1 MKRNLWCL
9 SLAALLWAA
18 ASAVNVGPPDYH
30 SPDDCQVTSLEGT
43 DLVALL
49 CRLRRINS
57 ELDTTNFSNIPPRN
71 TARLKIECSD
81 VLFFQSALQN
91 KSFVK
96 LRELQELDIEYC
108 KIGEV
113 PREAFLGLTNLKNLT
128 LRTYNTDWS
137 AMALKIASE
146 AFKDQRNLERL
157 DLGDNNIWTLPPVLL
172 CDLENLKMLS
182 LSRNKLQ
189 DITVLSFSQAEAICA
204 PSLRFLDL
212 SFNHLVHVPAYAF
225 AALKVLQ
232 TLNMSLNGISNLEDK
247 ALFGMYSLE
256 VLDLSGNLLT
266 ALPPELFQE
275 NKRLTKLYI
284 RNNSVSVLA
293 PGLFSGLSL
302 LLELELSDN
311 KLKNTWVNS
320 ETFTD
325 LLRLASLD
333 LSNNLITRLDAAT
346 FRNLTNLQV
355 LKLQQN
361 MIDSISDN
369 TFRGLFRLHTLI
381 LTDNRLKVIN
391 DKAFRGLIELRV
403 LRLDNNEVFSIDS
416 NALQNSTGLQE
427 LQISQNHLQ
436 DVPILLKS
444 LTTLKTLDLS
454 GNHVSVL
461 SNNSFVG
468 LHNVS
473 VLKLAANEIDNITKN
488 VFVNLPSLQVL
499 DLARNNIHSIE
510 NGAFENNKLLEAVRL
525 DDNVLAS
532 VKGLFSSLQNLQWL
546 NLSKN
551 HLTMFDYDF
560 IPRGL
565 KYLDLR
571 ENYISELGNHYEIE
585 SQLHLK
591 IIDASNNR
599 LTDISSSSVPD
610 SVEILFLNNNQI
622 HRVQPYAFFKKK
634 NLTRVDLYGNR
645 IKNIEQNA
653 LRISTDTS
661 RDLPIFYLGKNPF
674 ECDCKMQW
682 LQNINSIVET
692 RQHPTVGDLD
702 EINCKLMNKKGVVR
716 LLEAE
721 KLQFLCEYDSHC
733 FSVCHCCDFDAC
745 DCEMTCPS
753 NCTCFHDES
762 WAANIVDCSSA
773 GYDLVPERIPMDSSE
788 VYLDGND
795 LEALSSHTF
804 IGRKNMKVLYI
815 NDSKVEVI
823 HNRTF
828 NGLKLLEV
836 LYLHDNLIREL
847 KGFEFEHLAHL
858 RELHLQNNQL
868 VSVHNT
874 TFLSLVSLTVLR
886 IDGNKLKVF
895 PVNML
900 RNNHLLHTL
909 HLGNNPWTCDCADLG
924 KIQTWIS
931 GVAVALRDTE
941 KVTCALNGSA
951 EVVAQVSS
959 FNYSSCNNET
969 EMTTTIRHEAYLD
982 YVFLPTITLGAFAVL
997 LTITLV
1003 IFCNRN
1009 RMRVWVY
1016 AKYGV
1021 RLFYRSEY
1029 EGDTDKAFDAFVS
1042 YSSKDEVFVT
1052 QILAPELERG
1062 SPAYKLCLHYRDF
1075 PVGAFITDT
1084 ILSAVETSKRTIL
1097 ILSENFIKSEW
1108 CRFEF
1113 RSAHHE
1119 VLKDRRR
1126 RLIVILLGDVPQ
1138 RDLDPDIR
1146 LYLKT
1151 NTYLKWGDTHFWE
1164 KLKFAMPD
1172 AQPPTRNHQLHALA
1186 SQQQQQ
1192 QQVQQTSQLQQTPQL
1207 QQTGVPRAVPLH
1219 M

>member
-1 MKRNLWCL
+1 MRILWGWC
-9 SLAALLWAA
+9 LAALLWAVA
-18 ASAVNVGPPDYH
+18 GNVGPEYH
-30 SPDDCQVTSLEGT
+30 TPDDCQVTSLAGT

-49 CRLRRINS
+49 CRLRTINS
-57 ELDTTNFSNIPPRN
+57 ELDATNFSVIPTRN
-71 TARLKIECSD
+71 TVKLRIECSD

-91 KSFVK
+91 KSFVR

-113 PREAFLGLTNLKNLT
+113 PREAFLGLTNLRNLT

-137 AMALKIASE
+137 AMTLKIAND
-146 AFKDQRNLERL
+146 AFREQRNLQRL
-157 DLGDNNIWTLPPVLL
+157 DLGDNNIWTLPPALL
-172 CDLENLKMLS
+172 CHLENLRLLN

-189 DITVLSFSQAEAICA
+189 DVTVLSFSQVEHICA
-204 PSLRFLDL
+204 PGLRSLDV
-212 SFNHLVHVPAYAF
+212 SFNHLVSVPAFAF
-225 AALKVLQ
+225 AALKNLQ
-232 TLNMSLNGISNLEDK
+232 MLNMSLNGISKLEDK

-293 PGLFSGLSL
+293 PGLFTGLSL
-302 LLELELSDN
+302 LLELELTDN
-311 KLKNTWVNS
+311 QLTNTWVNS

-333 LSNNLITRLDAAT
+333 LSNNKITRLDAAT
-346 FRNLTNLQV
+346 FRDLTNLQV

-361 MIDSISDN
+361 MIETISDN
-369 TFRGLFRLHTLI
+369 TFSGLFRLHTLV
-381 LTDNRLKVIN
+381 LSDNRVKVIS
-391 DKAFRGLIELRV
+391 DKTLAGLIGLQV
-403 LRLDNNEVFSIDS
+403 LKLDNNEVFSVDS
-416 NALQNSTGLQE
+416 HALTNSTELQE
-427 LQISQNHLQ
+427 LQLSHNYLQ
-436 DVPILLKS
+436 DVPKLVQS
-444 LTTLKTLDLS
+444 LASLRTLDLS
-454 GNHVSVL
+454 GNHVSVITNSSFTDLQHL
-461 SNNSFVG
+461 SA
-468 LHNVS
+468 
-473 VLKLAANEIDNITKN
+473 LKLAANVVENITKS
-488 VFVNLPSLQVL
+488 VFKNLPALQVL
-499 DLARNNIHSIE
+499 DLGSNKIHTIE
-510 NGAFENNKLLEAVRL
+510 NGAFDNNKHLEAIRL
-525 DDNVLAS
+525 DNNVLTN
-532 VKGLFSSLQNLQWL
+532 VHGLFSDLPNLQWL

-551 HLTMFDYDF
+551 HLEMFDYAF

-571 ENYISELGNHYEIE
+571 SNFINELGNYFEIE
-585 SQLHLK
+585 SQLNLK
-591 IIDASNNR
+591 IIDASFNK
-599 LTDISSSSVPD
+599 LSDISASSVPD
-610 SVEILFLNNNQI
+610 SVEILFLNNNLI
-622 HRVQPYAFFKKK
+622 SRVQPYAFFKKK
-634 NLTRVDLYGNR
+634 NLTRVDLFANK
-645 IKNIEQNA
+645 IKNIDQNA
-653 LRISTDTS
+653 LRLSLMDPS
-661 RDLPIFYLGKNPF
+661 RDLPEFYLGGNPF
-674 ECDCKMQW
+674 ECDCTMEW
-682 LQNINSIVET
+682 LQTINSLEET
-692 RQHPTVGDLD
+692 RQHPTVIDLD
-702 EINCKLMNKKGVVR
+702 TINCRLMNNKAVIP
-716 LLEAE
+716 LLEAQ
-721 KLQFLCEYDSHC
+721 KLQFLCEYESHC
-733 FSVCHCCDFDAC
+733 FALCHCCDFDAC
-745 DCEMTCPS
+745 DCEMTCPT

-762 WAANIVDCSSA
+762 WAANIVDCSQA
-773 GYDLVPERIPMDSSE
+773 GYDSVPDRIPMDSSE
-788 VYLDGND
+788 VYLDGNNMD
-795 LEALSSHTF
+795 SLSSHTF
-804 IGRKNMKVLYI
+804 IGRKNLKVLYL

-828 NGLKLLEV
+828 NGLKLLEN
-836 LYLHDNLIREL
+836 LYLQNNYIKEL
-847 KGFEFEHLAHL
+847 KGYEFEHLTLL
-858 RELHLQNNQL
+858 RELYLHSNELLYIQ
-868 VSVHNT
+868 NT
-874 TFLSLVSLTVLR
+874 TFLTLVSLRVLR
-886 IDGNKLKVF
+886 LDDNRLKIF
-895 PVNML
+895 PVNLFERTHNL
-900 RNNHLLHTL
+900 RSL
-909 HLGNNPWTCDCADLG
+909 HLSENPWSCDCDNLDD
-924 KIQTWIS
+924 IQTWMHAAGGMLKDADKIICSLNRSVEVKAQIS
-931 GVAVALRDTE
+931 TFNL
-941 KVTCALNGSA
+941 SA
-951 EVVAQVSS
+951 
-959 FNYSSCNNET
+959 CNNET
-969 EMTTTIRHEAYLD
+969 ETTTIKHEAYLD

-1075 PVGAFITDT
+1075 PVGAYITDT
-1084 ILSAVETSKRTIL
+1084 ILSAVDTSKRTIL

-1172 AQPPTRNHQLHALA
+1172 AQPPTRNHQLHTLA
-1186 SQQQQQ
+1186 SQQQ
-1192 QQVQQTSQLQQTPQL
+1192 P
-1207 QQTGVPRAVPLH
+1207 GPRPVPLH

>member
-1 MKRNLWCL
+1 MRILWVW
-9 SLAALLWAA
+9 SLATLLWT
-18 ASAVNVGPPDYH
+18 VTGNVGLQYH
-30 SPDDCQVTSLEGT
+30 SPDDCQVTSLPGT

-49 CRLRRINS
+49 CRLRTINS
-57 ELDTTNFSNIPPRN
+57 ELDPTNFSVIPTRN
-71 TARLKIECSD
+71 TVRLRIECSD

-91 KSFVK
+91 KSFVRM
-96 LRELQELDIEYC
+96 RELQDLDIEYC

-113 PREAFLGLTNLKNLT
+113 PREAFLGLTNLRNLT

-137 AMALKIASE
+137 AMSLKIASD
-146 AFKDQRNLERL
+146 AFRDQRNLERL
-157 DLGDNNIWTLPPVLL
+157 DLGDNNIWTLPPALL
-172 CDLENLKMLS
+172 CHLENLKLLNLS
-182 LSRNKLQ
+182 KNKLQ
-189 DITVLSFSQAEAICA
+189 DVTVLSFSQLEHICS
-204 PSLRFLDL
+204 PGLRSLDV
-212 SFNHLVHVPAYAF
+212 SFNHLVNIPEFAF
-225 AALKVLQ
+225 AALKNLQ
-232 TLNMSLNGISNLEDK
+232 ILNVSLNGISKLDDK

-302 LLELELSDN
+302 LLELELTDN
-311 KLKNTWVNS
+311 QLTNTWVNS

-333 LSNNLITRLDAAT
+333 LSNNKITRLDAAT
-346 FRNLTNLQV
+346 FRDLTNLQV

-361 MIDSISDN
+361 MIETISDN
-369 TFRGLFRLHTLI
+369 TFSGLFRLHTLV
-381 LTDNRLKVIN
+381 LSENRVKVIS
-391 DKAFRGLIELRV
+391 DKTLAGLIGLQV
-403 LRLDNNEVFSIDS
+403 LKLDNNEVFSVDS
-416 NALQNSTGLQE
+416 HALTNSTELQE
-427 LQISQNHLQ
+427 FQLSHNYLQ
-436 DVPILLKS
+436 DVPKLVRS
-444 LTTLKTLDLS
+444 LASLRTLDLS
-454 GNHVSVL
+454 GNHVSVIT
-461 SNNSFVG
+461 NSSFTD
-468 LHNVS
+468 LHNLS
-473 VLKLAANEIDNITKN
+473 VLKLAANVVENITKS
-488 VFVNLPSLQVL
+488 VFKNLPALQVL
-499 DLARNNIHSIE
+499 DLGSNRIHTIE
-510 NGAFENNKLLEAVRL
+510 NGAFDNNKHLEAIRL
-525 DDNVLAS
+525 DNNVLTN
-532 VKGLFSSLQNLQWL
+532 VHGLFSDLPNLQWL

-551 HLTMFDYDF
+551 HLEMFDYAF

-571 ENYISELGNHYEIE
+571 SNFINELGNYFEIE
-585 SQLHLK
+585 SQLSLK
-591 IIDASNNR
+591 IIDASFNK
-599 LTDISSSSVPD
+599 LSEISASSVPD
-610 SVEILFLNNNQI
+610 SVEILFLNNNLI
-622 HRVQPYAFFKKK
+622 SRVQPYAFFKKK
-634 NLTRVDLYGNR
+634 NLTRVDLFANK
-645 IKNIEQNA
+645 IKNIDQNA
-653 LRISTDTS
+653 LRLSLMDPS
-661 RDLPIFYLGKNPF
+661 RDLPEFYLGGNPF
-674 ECDCKMQW
+674 ECDCTMEW
-682 LQNINSIVET
+682 LQTINSLDDT
-692 RQHPTVGDLD
+692 RQHPTVIDLD
-702 EINCKLMNKKGVVR
+702 TITCRLMNNKAVIPV
-716 LLEAE
+716 LEAR
-721 KLQFLCEYDSHC
+721 KLQFLCEYESHC
-733 FSVCHCCDFDAC
+733 FALCHCCDFDAC

-762 WAANIVDCSSA
+762 WAANIVDCSQA
-773 GYDLVPERIPMDSSE
+773 GYDAVPERIPMDSSE

-795 LEALSSHTF
+795 LSSLSSHTF
-804 IGRKNMKVLYI
+804 IGRKNLKVLYL
-815 NDSKVEVI
+815 NESKVEVI

-828 NGLKLLEV
+828 NGLKLLET
-836 LYLHDNLIREL
+836 LYLQNNNIKEL
-847 KGFEFEHLAHL
+847 KGYEFEHLTLL
-858 RELHLQNNQL
+858 RELYLHSNELFYIQ
-868 VSVHNT
+868 NT
-874 TFLSLVSLTVLR
+874 TFSSLVSLRVLR
-886 IDGNKLKVF
+886 LDDNRLKTF
-895 PVNML
+895 PINMFEKTH
-900 RNNHLLHTL
+900 NLHSL
-909 HLGNNPWTCDCADLG
+909 YLGENPWTCDCDELED
-924 KIQTWIS
+924 IQDWLQGAGRMLEDVNRIFCS
-931 GVAVALRDTE
+931 
-941 KVTCALNGSA
+941 LNKSV
-951 EVVAQVSS
+951 EVLAQVST
-959 FNYSSCNNET
+959 FNLSSCNNET
-969 EMTTTIRHEAYLD
+969 ETTTIRHEAYLD

-997 LTITLV
+997 LTITLI

-1062 SPAYKLCLHYRDF
+1062 TPSYKLCLHYRDF
-1075 PVGAFITDT
+1075 PVGAYITDT

-1186 SQQQQQ
+1186 AQQQ
-1192 QQVQQTSQLQQTPQL
+1192 P
-1207 QQTGVPRAVPLH
+1207 GPRPVPH
-1219 M
+1219 HI

>member
-1 MKRNLWCL
+1 MRILWVW
-9 SLAALLWAA
+9 SLATLLWTVTG
-18 ASAVNVGPPDYH
+18 SVGLDYH
-30 SPDDCQVTSLEGT
+30 SPDDCQVTSLPGT

-49 CRLRRINS
+49 CRLRTINS
-57 ELDTTNFSNIPPRN
+57 ELDPTNFSVIPTRN
-71 TARLKIECSD
+71 TVRLRIECSD

-91 KSFVK
+91 KSFVRM
-96 LRELQELDIEYC
+96 RELQDLDIEYC

-113 PREAFLGLTNLKNLT
+113 PREAFLGLTNLRNLT

-137 AMALKIASE
+137 AMSLKIASD
-146 AFKDQRNLERL
+146 AFRDQRNLERL
-157 DLGDNNIWTLPPVLL
+157 DLGDNNIWTLPPALL
-172 CDLENLKMLS
+172 CHLENLRLLN

-189 DITVLSFSQAEAICA
+189 DVTVLSFSQLEHICS
-204 PSLRFLDL
+204 PGLRSLDV
-212 SFNHLVHVPAYAF
+212 SFNHLVNIPEFAF
-225 AALKVLQ
+225 AALKNLQ
-232 TLNMSLNGISNLEDK
+232 ILNVSLNGISKLDDK

-275 NKRLTKLYI
+275 NKRLTNLYI

-302 LLELELSDN
+302 LLELELTDN
-311 KLKNTWVNS
+311 QLTNTWVNS

-333 LSNNLITRLDAAT
+333 LSNNKITRLDAAT
-346 FRNLTNLQV
+346 FRDLTNLQV

-361 MIDSISDN
+361 MIETISDN
-369 TFRGLFRLHTLI
+369 TFSGLFRLHTLV
-381 LTDNRLKVIN
+381 LSDNRVKVIS
-391 DKAFRGLIELRV
+391 DKTLAGLIGLQV
-403 LRLDNNEVFSIDS
+403 LKLDNNEVFSVDS
-416 NALQNSTGLQE
+416 HALTNSTELQE
-427 LQISQNHLQ
+427 FQLSHNYLQ
-436 DVPILLKS
+436 DVPKVVRS
-444 LTTLKTLDLS
+444 LASLRTLDLS
-454 GNHVSVL
+454 GNHVSVIT
-461 SNNSFVG
+461 NSSFTD
-468 LHNVS
+468 LHHLS
-473 VLKLAANEIDNITKN
+473 VLKLAANVVENITKS
-488 VFVNLPSLQVL
+488 VFKNLPALQVL
-499 DLARNNIHSIE
+499 DLGSNRIHTVE
-510 NGAFENNKLLEAVRL
+510 NGAFDNNKHLEAIRL
-525 DDNVLAS
+525 DNNVLTN
-532 VKGLFSSLQNLQWL
+532 VHGLFSDLPNLQWL

-551 HLTMFDYDF
+551 HLEMFDYAF

-571 ENYISELGNHYEIE
+571 SNFINELGNYFEIE
-585 SQLHLK
+585 SQLSLK
-591 IIDASNNR
+591 IIDASFNK
-599 LTDISSSSVPD
+599 LSEISASSVPD
-610 SVEILFLNNNQI
+610 SVEILFLNNNLI
-622 HRVQPYAFFKKK
+622 SRVQPYAFFKKK
-634 NLTRVDLYGNR
+634 NLTRVDLFANK
-645 IKNIEQNA
+645 IKNIDQNA
-653 LRISTDTS
+653 LRLSLMDPS
-661 RDLPIFYLGKNPF
+661 RDLPEFYLGGNPF
-674 ECDCKMQW
+674 ECDCTMEW
-682 LQNINSIVET
+682 LQTINSLDDT
-692 RQHPTVGDLD
+692 RQHPTVIDLD
-702 EINCKLMNKKGVVR
+702 TISCRLMNNKAVIS
-716 LLEAE
+716 LLEAK
-721 KLQFLCEYDSHC
+721 KLQFLCEYESHC
-733 FSVCHCCDFDAC
+733 FALCHCCDFDAC

-762 WAANIVDCSSA
+762 WAANIVDCSLA
-773 GYDLVPERIPMDSSE
+773 GYDAVPERIPMDSSE

-795 LEALSSHTF
+795 LSSLSSHTF
-804 IGRKNMKVLYI
+804 IGRKNLKVLYL
-815 NDSKVEVI
+815 NESKVEVI

-828 NGLKLLEV
+828 NGLKLLET
-836 LYLHDNLIREL
+836 LYLQHNNIKEL
-847 KGFEFEHLAHL
+847 KGYEFEHLTLL
-858 RELHLQNNQL
+858 RELYLHSNELFYIQNA
-868 VSVHNT
+868 
-874 TFLSLVSLTVLR
+874 TFSTLVSLRVLR
-886 IDGNKLKVF
+886 LDNNRLKTF
-895 PVNML
+895 PLNMFEKTH
-900 RNNHLLHTL
+900 NLHSL
-909 HLGNNPWTCDCADLG
+909 YLGENPWTCDCDELED
-924 KIQTWIS
+924 IQDWLQGAGRMLEDANRIVCS
-931 GVAVALRDTE
+931 
-941 KVTCALNGSA
+941 LNRSV
-951 EVVAQVSS
+951 EVLAQVST
-959 FNYSSCNNET
+959 FNLSSCNNET
-969 EMTTTIRHEAYLD
+969 ETTTIRHEAYLD

-997 LTITLV
+997 LTITLI

-1062 SPAYKLCLHYRDF
+1062 TPSYKLCLHYRDF
-1075 PVGAFITDT
+1075 PVGAYITDT

-1186 SQQQQQ
+1186 AAQQQ
-1192 QQVQQTSQLQQTPQL
+1192 P
-1207 QQTGVPRAVPLH
+1207 GPRPVPHH